1 MKELGGEMM
10 NRRAA
15 KRIQNTLRIH
25 LFNKRRAIGAL
36 EGWERRVLKS
46 LLFLRG
52 RKECDT

>member
-46 LLFLRG
+46 LPFLRG